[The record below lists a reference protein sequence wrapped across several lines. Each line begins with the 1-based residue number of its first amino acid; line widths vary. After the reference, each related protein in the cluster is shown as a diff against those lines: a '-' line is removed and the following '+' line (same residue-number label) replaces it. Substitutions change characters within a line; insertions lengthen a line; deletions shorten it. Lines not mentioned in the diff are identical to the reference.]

1 VEDLDEVAAAEE
13 VAVVEA
19 VEETE
24 TAEELARTKNGFP
37 APN

>member
-24 TAEELARTKNGFP
+24 TAEELARTKNGFL